1 MDKQN
6 YNKDNYTKETAN
18 VRNTNRESH
27 FGNNLR
33 LLQTIYENSHDTDN
47 LSQEKWAELTGLSRT
62 NFRFWSTNRDTIPH
76 YEKVKKIVQFFNHNL
91 NLPIKNLTPSMLIN
105 KNLTRYLSPAPLISK
120 KDIHNRKNEIIF
132 NIAWDHLTLRK
143 KIELFQQANQNI
155 GEGES
160 NPKQLISKGF
170 CRRYI
175 DDFQPHNIKNL
186 IRKRPGFFY
195 EANNDYVIRGS
206 NNLIINTGNKIVF
219 HISAEKLQVYKIN
232 NIKYNELI
240 LGSLNNTEY
249 DTGTIKEIGH
259 LKLFRFNQD
268 FYAAVVNIVI
278 VNNKDFKHPHIIYDV
293 KDGAYK
299 QVESIDWFCNLINE
313 IANILINNL
322 HTEIL

>member
-1 MDKQN
+1 MDKHK
-6 YNKDNYTKETAN
+6 YNKDRYTKETAN

-33 LLQTIYENSHDTDN
+33 LLQTIYENSHDTSN

-105 KNLTRYLSPAPLISK
+105 KNLTRYLSPSPLISEENV
-120 KDIHNRKNEIIF
+120 HNRKNEIIF

-160 NPKQLISKGF
+160 NPKQLISKVF
-170 CRRYI
+170 CQRYI
-175 DDFQPHNIKNL
+175 DDFQPHNFKNL

-195 EANNDYVIRGS
+195 EANRENIIRGS
-206 NNLIINTGNKIVF
+206 NNLIINTDNKLVL
-219 HISAEKLQVYKIN
+219 HISEEKLQVYKIN
-232 NIKYNELI
+232 NIKLNELI

-259 LKLFRFNQD
+259 LKLFRFNHA
-268 FYAAVVNIVI
+268 FYAAVINIVI
-278 VNNKDFKHPHIIYDV
+278 VNSRNSKHPHIIYDV

-299 QVESIDWFCNLINE
+299 QVESIDWFCNFINE

-322 HTEIL
+322 RTDLL